1 MPSGR
6 RTDGVAANDAPTWRA
21 RDVAL
26 VTLAILAV
34 IAAAKFAGALV
45 VPVVLGILLSYAL
58 RPLVARLE
66 KVRVP
71 RALGALLVM
80 SALVAGLG
88 ASVWALAG
96 DLSAAVAEL
105 PAGARKLRGIVHRW
119 QQAGPGPITHMKEA
133 ATELGK
139 TAAEVAGQSPAS
151 TPAPASAGPT
161 LESRLGENA
170 AAVFTVFGQIA
181 GAGLLATIL
190 LASGDAHRRRLVRI
204 AGPSLARRRITIEIL
219 DEIDVQVQRQLLI
232 LAGANLLIA
241 LLAWPA
247 FAALGLDRAPMWA
260 ALVGLLHFIPY
271 AGTPIATIVVGV
283 VALLQFDSVATALGL
298 SGVTATIAL
307 TIGFGLVTWLQ
318 GRAVSMNAAA
328 TFVALLFF
336 GWLWGAWG
344 LLLGGPLLAAFK
356 VVADR
361 IEAMAPIGE
370 LLGR

>member
-1 MPSGR
+1 MTTER
-6 RTDGVAANDAPTWRA
+6 RSERAEASVAPRWRA
-21 RDVAL
+21 RDAAV
-26 VTLAILAV
+26 VTLAVLAV
-34 IAAAKFAGALV
+34 IAAARIAGALL
-45 VPVVLGILLSYAL
+45 VPIVLGILLSYAL
-58 RPLVARLE
+58 RPLVSRLE
-66 KVRVP
+66 RIRVP
-71 RALGALLVM
+71 RALGALVVM

-88 ASVWALAG
+88 AAAWAMAD

-105 PAGARKLRGIVHRW
+105 PAGARKLRAIVHQW
-119 QQAGPGPITHMKEA
+119 QRNGPGPITHMKEA
-133 ATELGK
+133 ASELGK
-139 TAAEVAGQSPAS
+139 TAAEVAGQETTNAPP
-151 TPAPASAGPT
+151 PAPAGPT

-170 AAVFTVFGQIA
+170 AAVLAVAGRLA

-232 LAGANLLIA
+232 LGGANLLIA
-241 LLAWPA
+241 LCAWPA

-271 AGTPIATIVVGV
+271 AGTPIATLVVGI
-283 VALLQFDSVATALGL
+283 VALLQFDSVATALGFA
-298 SGVTATIAL
+298 GVTVAIAL
-307 TIGFGLVTWLQ
+307 TLGFGLVTWLQ

-344 LLLGGPLLAAFK
+344 LVLGGPLLAAFK

-361 IEAMAPIGE
+361 IAALAPMGE